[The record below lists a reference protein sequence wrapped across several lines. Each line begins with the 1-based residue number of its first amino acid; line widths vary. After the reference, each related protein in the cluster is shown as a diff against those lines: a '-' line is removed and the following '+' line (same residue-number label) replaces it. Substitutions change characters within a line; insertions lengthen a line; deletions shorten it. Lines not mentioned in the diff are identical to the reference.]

1 MALINEVPLG
11 HRRIDIGLKLRQAW
25 LLNGILY
32 NSEVWQK
39 LTEKDK
45 NDLNKMDH
53 ILLREILGAQA
64 KVPIE
69 QLYLETATLPV
80 DKIISMRRM
89 IYLQT
94 ILQREEGELIRKI
107 FLEMRSDPEKD
118 DWCEL
123 VKSDF
128 ENINL
133 KMSDLQIQ
141 DMNPTQYKSLIKK
154 TIREATFL
162 ELKILQ
168 ESHQKGSL
176 MHHEDLN
183 SPQNYLVTNK
193 LTNKE
198 ISLLFNLRCQ
208 SVRGIRE
215 NFHRQY
221 YGDLNCPLCH
231 SNVDSQEH
239 ALKCSVLM
247 KHIDID

>member
-1 MALINEVPLG
+1 
-11 HRRIDIGLKLRQAW
+11 
-25 LLNGILY
+25 
-32 NSEVWQK
+32 
-39 LTEKDK
+39 
-45 NDLNKMDH
+45 
-53 ILLREILGAQA
+53 
-64 KVPIE
+64 
-69 QLYLETATLPV
+69 
-80 DKIISMRRM
+80 
-89 IYLQT
+89 
-94 ILQREEGELIRKI
+94 
-107 FLEMRSDPEKD
+107 MRSDPEKD

-154 TIREATFL
+154 TVREATFL
-162 ELKILQ
+162 ELKKVQ
-168 ESHQKGSL
+168 ESHQKRSL

-183 SPQNYLVTNK
+183 SPKSYLVTNK

-198 ISLLFNLRCQ
+198 ISVLFNLRCQ

-231 SNVDSQEH
+231 SYVDSQEH

-247 KHIDID
+247 KHIDIDPTVKYEHIYGTIEEQIPVAKLYFSLLKECEKILDKRASQPGL